1 VDRWI
6 EASYHAAIRIGNGL
20 LMTIELGMFLQPATR
35 PGRPLADVIDWNV
48 DVIRH
53 ADACGFSEVWVGQHI
68 TSPWEPLPAPQQIIA
83 RAIGE
88 TGTIRLGTGVE
99 VLYQSHPV
107 RLATELAQLDHMARG
122 RLMFGFGGGGT
133 PSDAQLYDVDFST
146 GQHQAMS
153 REALK
158 IILDCWKPGGP
169 DDFTGTYWSVRKPR
183 TSENYYWHL
192 EPFSAPE
199 PRIGFAG
206 FMPNSGSLTIAGER
220 GYIPLS
226 FNVAPEHVAV
236 HWPVVEQAAR
246 MAGRT
251 ADRTKWRHIREI
263 YVAETAQEAR
273 TAMLDGFAAE
283 FWNRYFKVIVERL
296 NIDNLFRRD
305 GAPQD
310 TPVDARHLID
320 HGIWFVGDP
329 DQVAGQ
335 IVEQYRLTGGFGVL
349 LQIGFDYADSGARA
363 GWMRSMELLSR
374 DVMPKVNQALE
385 KG

>member
-1 VDRWI
+1 MV
-6 EASYHAAIRIGNGL
+6 L
-20 LMTIELGMFLQPATR
+20 ELGLFLQPATR
-35 PGRPLADVIDWNV
+35 PGRLLADVVDWNT

-53 ADACGFSEVWVGQHI
+53 ADACGYNEVWIGQHI

-83 RAIGE
+83 RSAGE
-88 TGTIRLGTGVE
+88 TSSIRLGTGVE

-107 RLATELAQLDHMARG
+107 RLACELAQLDHLTRG

-133 PSDAQLYDVDFST
+133 PTDARLYDVDFST

-158 IILDCWKPGGP
+158 IILDCWKSGGP
-169 DDFTGTYWSVRKPR
+169 DDFEGTYWSVKRPKS
-183 TSENYYWHL
+183 SENYYWHL
-192 EPFSAPE
+192 EPFAPPE

-236 HWPVVEQAAR
+236 HWPVVENAATT
-246 MAGRT
+246 AGRK
-251 ADRTKWRHIREI
+251 ADRNKWRHIREI
-263 YVAETAQEAR
+263 YVAETAAEAR
-273 TAMLDGFAAE
+273 AAVLDGFAAE

-296 NIDNLFRRD
+296 SIDHLFRRESSPPD
-305 GAPQD
+305 EPI
-310 TPVDARHLID
+310 DARHLVD
-320 HGIWFVGDP
+320 RGTWFVGDP

-335 IVEQYRLTGGFGVL
+335 IIEQYRLTGGFGVL
-349 LQIGFDYADSGARA
+349 LQIGFDYADEGTRG
-363 GWMRSMELLSR
+363 GWMRSMELLAR
-374 DVMPKVNQALE
+374 EVMPKVRAVLAKEAQPAPAV
-385 KG
+385 